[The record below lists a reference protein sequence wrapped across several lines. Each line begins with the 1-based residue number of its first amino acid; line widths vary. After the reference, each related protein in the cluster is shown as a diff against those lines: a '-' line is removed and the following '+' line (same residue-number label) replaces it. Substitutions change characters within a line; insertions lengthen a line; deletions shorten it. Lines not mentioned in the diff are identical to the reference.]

1 VPDRV
6 LVSPARRALQTWER
20 ANASLVP
27 GPPPIVDEQIYDDT
41 VEALLAAIEGPPEDV
56 RTRAVVG
63 HDPSVGELVEVLD
76 DGQGSLATRQEAQA
90 GFRTG
95 GVAAFLLAQPFAAI
109 TPGAATLTDVAV
121 PGDGPGSARW
131 MPEVTAGGE

>member
-1 VPDRV
+1 
-6 LVSPARRALQTWER
+6 LQTWER

-27 GPPPIVDEQIYDDT
+27 GPQPIVDEQIYDNT
-41 VEALLAAIEGPPEDV
+41 VEALLAAIEETPEDV
-56 RTRAVVG
+56 RTLAVVG
-63 HDPSVGELVEVLD
+63 HDPSVGELGEVLD
-76 DGQGSLATRQEAQA
+76 DGQGSPAPRQGARA

-95 GVAAFLLAQPFAAI
+95 GVAAFLLAEPFAAI
-109 TPGAATLTDVAV
+109 TPGAATWTDFAV